1 MLSNIV
7 AGGSVTRLLNL
18 IEEAVNVISRVR
30 RVQVSL
36 VLLNLLGNELVDF
49 TVDFLQGLM
58 RPWQTSHQPG
68 EGIVELQSGEAWN
81 SEIIVE

>member
-7 AGGSVTRLLNL
+7 AGESVTRLLNL
-18 IEEAVNVISRVR
+18 IEEAVDVISRVR